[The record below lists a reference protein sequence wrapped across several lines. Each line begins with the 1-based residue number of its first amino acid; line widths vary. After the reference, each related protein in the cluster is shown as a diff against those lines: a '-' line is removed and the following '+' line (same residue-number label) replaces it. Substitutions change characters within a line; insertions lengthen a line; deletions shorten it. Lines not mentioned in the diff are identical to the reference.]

1 MRKDIYGNEVK
12 PVCTSD
18 EVRARFK
25 EYGLT
30 YDDITDGDILTLV
43 ILLNREIKVSNKVG
57 ETSVNTM
64 KLSEKMDIKH
74 KLNGAI
80 KACFLYM
87 NSHYFTR
94 RECVSFNEDGFI
106 GIAGWADYG
115 NSNPIKRA
123 LLKWFEEIKKAKEA

>member
-18 EVRARFK
+18 EVRAYFK
-25 EYGLT
+25 DCGLT
-30 YDDITDGDILTLV
+30 YDDITEGDILTLL

-64 KLSEKMDIKH
+64 RMSEKIDKTCNTNGSIKS
-74 KLNGAI
+74 
-80 KACFLYM
+80 CFLYM
-87 NSHYFTR
+87 NSHYFTE
-94 RECVSFNEDGFI
+94 RECISFNPDGFI
-106 GIAGWADYG
+106 GIAGWADFG

-123 LLKWFEEIKKAKEA
+123 FIKWCDELKKAKE